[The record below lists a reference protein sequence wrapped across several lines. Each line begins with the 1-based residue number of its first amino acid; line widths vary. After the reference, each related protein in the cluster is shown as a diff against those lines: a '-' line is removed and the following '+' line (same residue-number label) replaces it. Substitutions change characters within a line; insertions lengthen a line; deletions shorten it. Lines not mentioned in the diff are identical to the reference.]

1 MEKLPSFHQ
10 MGGAG
15 ASTIYVYSD
24 HQPNRQN
31 IVSYVYQLSDQQ
43 SQKKRMQ
50 PLLSTNPQNQP
61 AIYWALYFVPPD
73 HLGPFEGFGM
83 PFNLP
88 GRNIY
93 LKIWH

>member
-10 MGGAG
+10 MGGAW

-43 SQKKRMQ
+43 SQKKKDATAVVHKPTKSARN
-50 PLLSTNPQNQP
+50 LLGIVFCASRSSGSFWGFWD
-61 AIYWALYFVPPD
+61 AI
-73 HLGPFEGFGM
+73 
-83 PFNLP
+83 
-88 GRNIY
+88 
-93 LKIWH
+93 